1 MKKITTSNTSA
12 LANCPINQDGRGA
25 VEKKILDR
33 MVDDLQY
40 MTDHQE
46 QSATAKRTI
55 SQHKKKMESRAYPT
69 IMELYKF
76 SLTTADVRCDRM
88 P

>member
-1 MKKITTSNTSA
+1 MHT
-12 LANCPINQDGRGA
+12 QDGRGV

-46 QSATAKRTI
+46 ESVTAKRTI
-55 SQHKKKMESRAYPT
+55 IQHHNKMESRAYPT
-69 IMELYKF
+69 ILELHKF
-76 SLTTADVRCDRM
+76 SLTTADVRCDERRKTITF
-88 P
+88 